1 MVARIPAS
9 YLKGSEYDMANKE
22 QSKKAAKQ
30 TLKEKREQK
39 RAKVEATPR
48 REGS

>member
-1 MVARIPAS
+1 
-9 YLKGSEYDMANKE
+9 MAKE

-39 RAKVEATPR
+39 RAKVEVTPR
-48 REGS
+48 RKGA

>member
-1 MVARIPAS
+1 
-9 YLKGSEYDMANKE
+9 MAKE

-39 RAKVEATPR
+39 RSKVDVTPR
-48 REGS
+48 RKGS